1 MIVSELKPMEEIIG
15 YLEGENKVFMVG
27 CNGCAEACQTGGEA
41 QVIEMKKRLEELG
54 KKVTGHCV
62 VDFLCNKVLVK
73 VRLLPYQNS
82 ILEADSLLIMT
93 CGIGTQAVAN
103 AINKPVHPACNT
115 VNLGGSRGEW
125 PGSERCLE
133 CGDCVLDFTGGIC
146 PLTACTKQL
155 INGQCGG
162 AKEGRCEVEP
172 DVRPCGWVLFFER
185 LKAIGRLDVM
195 KKTVPP
201 KDYSKA
207 SPPKAIRSTI
217 MWDVEQEEAK
227 V

>member
-1 MIVSELKPMEEIIG
+1 MIVSELKPMEEIAG
-15 YLEGENKVFMVG
+15 YLEGENKVFIVG

-62 VDFLCNKVLVK
+62 VDFLCDKVLVK
-73 VRLLPYQNS
+73 TRLLPYQDS

-103 AINKPVHPACNT
+103 AVNKPVHPACNT
-115 VNLGGSRGEW
+115 INLGGSRGEW

-162 AKEGRCEVEP
+162 AEEGRCEVEP
-172 DVRPCGWVLFFER
+172 DVRPCGWVLIFER
-185 LKAIGRLDVM
+185 LKATGRLDVM
-195 KKTVPP
+195 KKIVQP